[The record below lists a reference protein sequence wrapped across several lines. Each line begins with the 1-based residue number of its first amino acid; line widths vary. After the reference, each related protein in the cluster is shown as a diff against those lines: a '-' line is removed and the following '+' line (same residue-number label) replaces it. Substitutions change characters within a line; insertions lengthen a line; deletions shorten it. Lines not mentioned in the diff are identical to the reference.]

1 MKKRVLAALLALV
14 MLFGALPM
22 SVFAVDED
30 IDAYSENLDVE
41 NEDVGGSSTNE
52 PENNEDPTAPDYDDL
67 KHIQIQVRDKQLSAV
82 ADCGRKNYSL
92 IDGEWTIRKVDEMTY
107 AVDIQTAPYVEE
119 YNRDVPYTD
128 HVLDGTENTLTFKV
142 EYRNGAWELQGS
154 TPVINVK
161 HEPERRPYTLSYD
174 WNDRKLEHLW
184 YTETWPSTE
193 AISVNSPVKGAN
205 LTRDGYI
212 LLGWADSKN
221 ATTPDYLVGG
231 TITLTWKNP
240 TKTIYAVW
248 KEQTPSEIPD
258 PTDSVKTQYVSMLC
272 KDNTN
277 HKISKQLENLPNDAW
292 DVVWTPGSDEAT
304 LKLYPAK
311 IAPLY
316 TMGGAHKAVDE
327 STVTVTLAYTN
338 RWSIA
343 GTRPAIPAIQITCA
357 APEVPEVP
365 DKDADVIR
373 QDGFELRCVND
384 KATHQKQWKGTN
396 FVTTLRNGTYTVDS
410 KATLKNG
417 RYSFNV
423 VAVVDTYLPD
433 YNSESFTNTV
443 HTRATGVPETV
454 TLTFYYDEATG
465 KWAQDARPVVDVICA
480 SQKEC
485 TLTYDANAPAGK
497 TVTNLPKPQTEPLP
511 EGSSVV
517 TFQLSKDIPVC
528 EGYKFLGWTTDT
540 SSTIATFPVEDL
552 GTNSWVS
559 TTGNPNYIL
568 YAVWEKNPF
577 HVTYRLKDENGKWV
591 NAYEEDVPVAGC
603 ENHTLWTP
611 AEKTGYKFTGWY
623 QKAEDIGKK
632 GEVTELFD
640 KTWVLYGDFT
650 PVEYTITYDYRDKDI
665 QEKKLYP
672 ENAET
677 YTIEDTVVLN
687 PITKNGMFGK
697 TFLEWRCDL
706 NKDGVAEKIT
716 EIPAGTTGNLTV
728 YAYWNY
734 PVSYTVYDEDGNEVE
749 AYCETINVPEDDFG
763 ETYKPKSVEKD
774 GYEFDGW
781 YQNPK
786 NFGNPSKRTETLD
799 NAKNWKFYGKL
810 KYVEKPVYVYVQ
822 PTYKGIA
829 LTKSDAKAVAALA
842 RLGFKEGFNA
852 GGKFVTL
859 GKLMTAK
866 TDVAGM
872 AGEIDN
878 GKLALYSEID
888 TTKFNEH
895 VLNSIGWYSENALT
909 LVTNTTHKG
918 YEADGKID
926 AYHLNGTMSFQSVTF
941 DAGTNDKVEN
951 MPADGYYLVNDH
963 ITLGEPT
970 REGYTFLGWS
980 AAQDTPV
987 ITANP
992 ETDGETLYPADHEW
1006 TVIGDVTFTAV
1017 WEPVEYTITYNWRG
1031 VVKPADVKNVNNPE
1045 TFTADE
1051 LPITLKAPDFKNN
1064 EWPQK
1069 FLNWRDAA
1077 GNVVTQITTPGN
1089 VELYAYYQFPVR
1101 YTVYDENGQK
1111 VDNLSV
1117 TDWYNEDD
1125 FADYNLKSGEQ
1136 TGHDFDGWYQ
1146 TTKDFGNTN
1155 KRVTKLNMAKKY
1167 ELVGKLTRKEYT
1179 VTASL
1184 FLNGSEEAAKDARGV
1199 VISRSVKGLYGDL
1212 IDYPELEK
1220 QLKEAALAADAAN
1233 KPNPDM
1239 ADINICLNDKSG
1251 KPFDAATY
1259 GQEGYNWRNMQWPE
1273 NNPTKKWIV
1282 AYAWAYV
1289 DTYYDVTF
1297 NVNMEGVTPVDT
1309 QTVKCNATANEPTA
1323 PTKEGYKF
1331 LGWFKDGETTAFD
1344 FTTPITKSMTL
1355 TAKWELNLQTV
1366 NVVIYR
1372 NGDTT
1377 KAFKTVS
1384 LEKQPKGAVIDLTTL
1399 DIANYYTAN
1408 STGKYDFYGWYNDG
1422 KWNEYKANPETPPA
1436 GLDSI
1441 TVNGWTNIICMVYD
1455 YEKVIVK
1462 AITDDD
1468 KTTETQLFSGM
1479 ARRGSN
1485 LLDYLAAQNIE
1496 LDKVGHTH
1504 DEWYKY
1510 DSPKWKFG
1518 ENDTVNGWTNV
1529 LVKYARKEYT
1539 VVAKMYL
1546 DGAPHYRQNTDFY
1559 TYQVTGLYGDPI
1571 NFASIKAQAIAQAE
1585 KDRPASASYDASVIE
1600 DWAGNAACTTF
1611 GEHQPDLDKHYVNV
1625 HVNTTQHVYVYRMI
1639 DGKMEATEYHHSTA
1653 PFGANVVEHLNAN
1666 VTNLDMP
1673 GYSHDE
1679 WFMKDVPALDI
1690 KFGDTD
1696 TINGWTNVVIK
1707 YTKNEFPVT
1716 YDYACTDPALKPNWK
1731 VWETLPEN
1739 PYTYAPGESVRVAM
1753 MPDDVEDGEYIWK
1766 FVTWK
1771 LNGVD
1776 VVPNAQVPMVEGGL
1790 TFVGIWER
1798 TQKEYGVTYDYAC
1811 TDPALVPNPKVWA
1824 TLPENPHTYTVGQ
1837 KVTTAAKPDD
1847 VEDGEYIWKF
1857 ITWKLGDTE
1866 VAPNTQVE
1874 MVAGGLTFV
1883 GIWERTQ
1890 KEYGVTYSYDSSL
1903 PAEVQATLPKNPHTY
1918 TVGQMVTTAAKPD
1931 SVRVGEYIW
1940 TFKTWKLDGVEVAPN
1955 TQVPMVS
1962 GGLHFE
1968 GIWETKLIHY
1978 SLTIQY
1984 VDKKGK
1990 ELAESHMDLLAKGE
2004 AYKVDSP
2011 KIKGYKLK
2019 EKEDAVIEG
2028 KMPGH
2033 NLTIEVVY
2041 VKKSTGGG
2049 SGTIDSPNKPTTKA
2063 PALTL
2068 NTDDHFAFINGYPD
2082 GSVQPEG
2089 NVTRAETAAILYRIM
2104 GDACQSYYKTNSS
2117 SYSDVARGDWYNTY
2131 VATLE
2136 NAGVIVDTRTNG
2148 KFRPNDAITRA
2159 ELASMIAQFAGLESA
2174 SAAKFND
2181 VGSRYWAAEEIAIA
2195 AKMGWI
2201 NGYPDGSF
2209 RPDRNVTRA
2218 ELMAMVNR
2226 ALGRTPKSA
2235 DDLLSGMKTWRD
2247 NANVN
2252 AWYYLDVQEATN
2264 DHTYTKSGTHET
2276 WKKLL

>member
-22 SVFAVDED
+22 SVFAVGED

-41 NEDVGGSSTNE
+41 NEEGEGSTTPTGKPAALSETHYFTLDCNTPGCTAHSGSRLMTIFGNMYRRVDTGDE
-52 PENNEDPTAPDYDDL
+52 SVYTIEFVPDKVNEDLSYSNHQLREASSGL
-67 KHIQIQVRDKQLSAV
+67 KIDPMRITWKWE
-82 ADCGRKNYSL
+82 
-92 IDGEWTIRKVDEMTY
+92 DGEWKGTGSACDNTGWPFYIYAYVESTASSGTDEPGNVKPDLDSMGVLVWCIDSADGHATKKITYKLSALAYTGGAEKVGNKWKYSVTIDWDSIFDNFNQTIGTNHKKSGAYPSNGTITWTWTNGTWVLDEPYNIDGTTYLAYARVMYDESAAVPGHPDDLEQYKLYFKIACDDTTHDHSNLKDNVLSYLTIAYATNSTYGLWRASKTEDTYTVTINKAGLDAYMDDEESNGTMFTGHDVDTIAPTTLEWKLKNNAWVYQGEKTEYKGGKAIVVNVNAKAEVVEAPVPTEELLSKGSFSIASVYCGYDVNDTTHDPYVMRCSAVNYIEGSFVENSAVKNADGTY
-107 AVDIQTAPYVEE
+107 TVKIRTAPYVDYFNQVYVK
-119 YNRDVPYTD
+119 YNCP
-128 HVLDGTENTLTFKV
+128 HK
-142 EYRNGAWELQGS
+142 A
-154 TPVINVK
+154 K
-161 HEPERRPYTLSYD
+161 
-174 WNDRKLEHLW
+174 
-184 YTETWPSTE
+184 TETVP
-193 AISVNSPVKGAN
+193 
-205 LTRDGYI
+205 
-212 LLGWADSKN
+212 
-221 ATTPDYLVGG
+221 
-231 TITLTWKNP
+231 
-240 TKTIYAVW
+240 
-248 KEQTPSEIPD
+248 
-258 PTDSVKTQYVSMLC
+258 
-272 KDNTN
+272 
-277 HKISKQLENLPNDAW
+277 
-292 DVVWTPGSDEAT
+292 
-304 LKLYPAK
+304 
-311 IAPLY
+311 
-316 TMGGAHKAVDE
+316 
-327 STVTVTLAYTN
+327 VTLAYTPDGELSEWQVVTVN
-338 RWSIA
+338 GEKQRADIPVYCEKAPDAPSI
-343 GTRPAIPAIQITCA
+343 
-357 APEVPEVP
+357 
-365 DKDADVIR
+365 
-373 QDGFELRCVND
+373 
-384 KATHQKQWKGTN
+384 
-396 FVTTLRNGTYTVDS
+396 
-410 KATLKNG
+410 
-417 RYSFNV
+417 
-423 VAVVDTYLPD
+423 
-433 YNSESFTNTV
+433 
-443 HTRATGVPETV
+443 
-454 TLTFYYDEATG
+454 
-465 KWAQDARPVVDVICA
+465 
-480 SQKEC
+480 
-485 TLTYDANAPAGK
+485 TLTYNANAPEGK
-497 TVTNLPKPQTEPLP
+497 TVTNLPKPQTESLP
-511 EGSSVV
+511 AGSSVV
-517 TFQLSKDIPVC
+517 TFQLSWAIPVC
-528 EGYKFLGWTTDT
+528 EGYKFLGWATDT
-540 SSTIATFPVEDL
+540 SSTIATFPVENL
-552 GTNSWVS
+552 GTDSWVS
-559 TTGNPNYIL
+559 TTGEPNYIL
-568 YAVWEKNPF
+568 YAIWEKNPF

-632 GEVTELFD
+632 AEVTKLFD
-640 KTWVLYGDFT
+640 KTWVLYGDYT

-665 QEKKLYP
+665 ADKNLYP

-677 YTIEDTVVLN
+677 YTIEDTVTLN
-687 PITKNGMFGK
+687 PITNKGMFGK

-749 AYCETINVPEDDFG
+749 AYCETINVPEDSFG
-763 ETYKPKSVEKD
+763 ANLKPKSVEKD

-786 NFGNPSKRTETLD
+786 NFGNPNKRTETLD
-799 NAKNWKFYGKL
+799 NAKNWKLYGKL

-829 LTKSDAKAVAALA
+829 LTKSDAKAVAALE
-842 RLGFKEGFNA
+842 RLGFESGGFNK
-852 GGKFVTL
+852 GGQFATL

-872 AGEIDN
+872 ADEIDN

-888 TTKFNEH
+888 TTKFNER
-895 VLNSIGWYSENALT
+895 VLNSIGWYGENALE

-1017 WEPVEYTITYNWRG
+1017 WE
-1031 VVKPADVKNVNNPE
+1031 
-1045 TFTADE
+1045 
-1051 LPITLKAPDFKNN
+1051 
-1064 EWPQK
+1064 
-1069 FLNWRDAA
+1069 
-1077 GNVVTQITTPGN
+1077 
-1089 VELYAYYQFPVR
+1089 
-1101 YTVYDENGQK
+1101 
-1111 VDNLSV
+1111 
-1117 TDWYNEDD
+1117 
-1125 FADYNLKSGEQ
+1125 
-1136 TGHDFDGWYQ
+1136 
-1146 TTKDFGNTN
+1146 
-1155 KRVTKLNMAKKY
+1155 
-1167 ELVGKLTRKEYT
+1167 
-1179 VTASL
+1179 
-1184 FLNGSEEAAKDARGV
+1184 
-1199 VISRSVKGLYGDL
+1199 
-1212 IDYPELEK
+1212 
-1220 QLKEAALAADAAN
+1220 
-1233 KPNPDM
+1233 
-1239 ADINICLNDKSG
+1239 
-1251 KPFDAATY
+1251 
-1259 GQEGYNWRNMQWPE
+1259 
-1273 NNPTKKWIV
+1273 
-1282 AYAWAYV
+1282 
-1289 DTYYDVTF
+1289 
-1297 NVNMEGVTPVDT
+1297 
-1309 QTVKCNATANEPTA
+1309 
-1323 PTKEGYKF
+1323 
-1331 LGWFKDGETTAFD
+1331 
-1344 FTTPITKSMTL
+1344 
-1355 TAKWELNLQTV
+1355 LNLQTV

-1372 NGDTT
+1372 NGDMT

-1384 LEKQPKGAVIDLTTL
+1384 LEKQPKGTVIDLTTL

-1422 KWNEYKANPETPPA
+1422 KWNEYKANPENPPA
-1436 GLDSI
+1436 GLQTI

-1462 AITDDD
+1462 AITDDN

-1518 ENDTVNGWTNV
+1518 ENDTINGWTNV

-1600 DWAGNAACTTF
+1600 DWAGNATCTTF
-1611 GEHQPDLDKHYVNV
+1611 GEHQPDLDTPHYVNV

-1679 WFMKDVPALDI
+1679 WFKKDVPALDV

-1716 YDYACTDPALKPNWK
+1716 YDYACTDPALEPNWK

-1811 TDPALVPNPKVWA
+1811 TDPALVPNWKVWA
-1824 TLPENPHTYTVGQ
+1824 TLPENKDTYTVGQ

-1857 ITWKLGDTE
+1857 VTWKLGDTE
-1866 VAPNTQVE
+1866 VAPNTQVP
-1874 MVAGGLTFV
+1874 MVSGGLTFV

-1890 KEYGVTYSYDSSL
+1890 KEYGVTYSYDPSL
-1903 PAEVQATLPKNPHTY
+1903 PDEVQATLPKNPDTY
-1918 TVGQMVTTAAKPD
+1918 TVGQKVTTAAKPN
-1931 SVRVGEYIW
+1931 SVRVGENIW

-1955 TQVPMVS
+1955 TQVEMVS

-1968 GIWETKLIHY
+1968 GIWEMKLIHY

-1990 ELAESHMDLLAKGE
+1990 ELAESHMDLLSKGE

-2019 EKEDAVIEG
+2019 DKDDAVIKG
-2028 KMPGH
+2028 TMPGR

-2041 VKKSTGGG
+2041 IKKSTGGG

-2104 GDACQSYYKTNSS
+2104 GDECQSYYKTNSS

>member
-41 NEDVGGSSTNE
+41 NEDVGGSSS
-52 PENNEDPTAPDYDDL
+52 TAPTGKPAALSETHYFTLNCNTPGCTAHSETPLSTIFGNMYRRVDTGDDSVYTIEFVPDKVNEELSYSNHQLREASSGL
-67 KHIQIQVRDKQLSAV
+67 KIDPMRITWKWE
-82 ADCGRKNYSL
+82 
-92 IDGEWTIRKVDEMTY
+92 DGEWKGTGSACDNTGWPFYIYAYVESTASSGTDEPGNVKPDLDSMGVLVWCIDSADGHAAKKITYKLNVLSYTGGAEKVGKKWKYSVTIDWDSIFDNFNQTIGTNHKKSGAYPSNGTITWTWTNGTWVLDEPYNIDGTTY
-107 AVDIQTAPYVEE
+107 LAYARVMYDESAAVPDHPDDLEQYKLYFRFVCTDSTHKHNGGYSDELGTLTILYGANSTYGLWDATKTEDTYTVTINKAGLEKYMAMSGNGMDTANHEVETIVPATLEWKLKNNAWVYQGEKTEYKGGKAIVVNVNAKAEVVEAPVPTEELLSKGSFSIASVYCGYDVNDTTHDPYVMRCSAVNYIEGSFVENSAVKNADGTYTVKIRTAPYVDYFNQVYVK
-119 YNRDVPYTD
+119 YNCP
-128 HVLDGTENTLTFKV
+128 HK
-142 EYRNGAWELQGS
+142 A
-154 TPVINVK
+154 K
-161 HEPERRPYTLSYD
+161 
-174 WNDRKLEHLW
+174 
-184 YTETWPSTE
+184 TETVP
-193 AISVNSPVKGAN
+193 
-205 LTRDGYI
+205 
-212 LLGWADSKN
+212 
-221 ATTPDYLVGG
+221 
-231 TITLTWKNP
+231 
-240 TKTIYAVW
+240 
-248 KEQTPSEIPD
+248 
-258 PTDSVKTQYVSMLC
+258 
-272 KDNTN
+272 
-277 HKISKQLENLPNDAW
+277 
-292 DVVWTPGSDEAT
+292 
-304 LKLYPAK
+304 
-311 IAPLY
+311 
-316 TMGGAHKAVDE
+316 
-327 STVTVTLAYTN
+327 VTLAYTPDGELSEWQVVTVN
-338 RWSIA
+338 GEKQRADIPVYCEKAPDAPSI
-343 GTRPAIPAIQITCA
+343 
-357 APEVPEVP
+357 
-365 DKDADVIR
+365 
-373 QDGFELRCVND
+373 
-384 KATHQKQWKGTN
+384 
-396 FVTTLRNGTYTVDS
+396 
-410 KATLKNG
+410 
-417 RYSFNV
+417 
-423 VAVVDTYLPD
+423 
-433 YNSESFTNTV
+433 
-443 HTRATGVPETV
+443 
-454 TLTFYYDEATG
+454 
-465 KWAQDARPVVDVICA
+465 
-480 SQKEC
+480 
-485 TLTYDANAPAGK
+485 TLTYNANAPAGK
-497 TVTNLPKPQTEPLP
+497 TVTNLPKPQTEALP
-511 EGSSVV
+511 AGSSVV
-517 TFQLSKDIPVC
+517 TFQLSWAIPVC
-528 EGYKFLGWTTDT
+528 EGYKFLGWATDT
-540 SSTIATFPVEDL
+540 SSTIATFPVENL
-552 GTNSWVS
+552 GTDSWVS
-559 TTGNPNYIL
+559 TTGEPNYIL

-632 GEVTELFD
+632 AEVTKLFD
-640 KTWVLYGDFT
+640 KTWVLYGDYT

-665 QEKKLYP
+665 ADKNLYP

-677 YTIEDTVVLN
+677 YTIEDTVTLN
-687 PITKNGMFGK
+687 PITNKGMFGK

-749 AYCETINVPEDDFG
+749 AYCETINVPEDSFG
-763 ETYKPKSVEKD
+763 ANLKPKSVEKD

-786 NFGNPSKRTETLD
+786 NFGNPNKRTETLD
-799 NAKNWKFYGKL
+799 NAKNWKLYGKL
-810 KYVEKPVYVYVQ
+810 KYLEKPVYVYVQ

-842 RLGFKEGFNA
+842 RLGFTEGFNA

-859 GKLMTAK
+859 GKMMTAK

-872 AGEIDN
+872 VDEIDN

-951 MPADGYYLVNDH
+951 MPADGYYLVNDR
-963 ITLGEPT
+963 ITLSAPT

-1017 WEPVEYTITYNWRG
+1017 WE
-1031 VVKPADVKNVNNPE
+1031 
-1045 TFTADE
+1045 
-1051 LPITLKAPDFKNN
+1051 
-1064 EWPQK
+1064 
-1069 FLNWRDAA
+1069 
-1077 GNVVTQITTPGN
+1077 
-1089 VELYAYYQFPVR
+1089 
-1101 YTVYDENGQK
+1101 
-1111 VDNLSV
+1111 
-1117 TDWYNEDD
+1117 
-1125 FADYNLKSGEQ
+1125 
-1136 TGHDFDGWYQ
+1136 
-1146 TTKDFGNTN
+1146 
-1155 KRVTKLNMAKKY
+1155 
-1167 ELVGKLTRKEYT
+1167 
-1179 VTASL
+1179 
-1184 FLNGSEEAAKDARGV
+1184 
-1199 VISRSVKGLYGDL
+1199 
-1212 IDYPELEK
+1212 
-1220 QLKEAALAADAAN
+1220 
-1233 KPNPDM
+1233 
-1239 ADINICLNDKSG
+1239 
-1251 KPFDAATY
+1251 
-1259 GQEGYNWRNMQWPE
+1259 
-1273 NNPTKKWIV
+1273 
-1282 AYAWAYV
+1282 
-1289 DTYYDVTF
+1289 
-1297 NVNMEGVTPVDT
+1297 
-1309 QTVKCNATANEPTA
+1309 
-1323 PTKEGYKF
+1323 
-1331 LGWFKDGETTAFD
+1331 
-1344 FTTPITKSMTL
+1344 
-1355 TAKWELNLQTV
+1355 LNLQTV

-1372 NGDTT
+1372 NGDMT

-1384 LEKQPKGAVIDLTTL
+1384 LEKQPKGTVIDLTTL

-1422 KWNEYKANPETPPA
+1422 RWNEYKANPENPPA
-1436 GLDSI
+1436 GLEKI

-1462 AITDDD
+1462 AITDDN
-1468 KTTETQLFSGM
+1468 KATETQLFSGM

-1518 ENDTVNGWTNV
+1518 ENDTINGWTNV

-1571 NFASIKAQAIAQAE
+1571 DFADIKAQAIAQAE

-1600 DWAGNAACTTF
+1600 DWAGNATCTTF
-1611 GEHQPDLDKHYVNV
+1611 GEHQPDLDTPHYVNV

-1679 WFMKDVPALDI
+1679 WFKKDVPALDV

-1716 YDYACTDPALKPNWK
+1716 YDYACTDPALVPNWK

-1811 TDPALVPNPKVWA
+1811 TDPALVPNWKVWE
-1824 TLPENPHTYTVGQ
+1824 TLPENPYTYAPGESVR
-1837 KVTTAAKPDD
+1837 VAMMPDD

-1857 ITWKLGDTE
+1857 VTWKLNGVD
-1866 VAPNTQVE
+1866 VVPNAQVP
-1874 MVAGGLTFV
+1874 MVEGGLTFV

-1890 KEYGVTYSYDSSL
+1890 KEYGVTYSYDPSL
-1903 PAEVQATLPKNPHTY
+1903 PAEVQATIPKDPDTY
-1918 TVGQMVTTAAKPD
+1918 TVGQKVTTAAKPN
-1931 SVRVGEYIW
+1931 SVRVGENIW

-1955 TQVPMVS
+1955 TQVEMVS

-1990 ELAESHMDLLAKGE
+1990 ELAESHMDLLSKGE

-2019 EKEDAVIEG
+2019 DKDDAVIKG
-2028 KMPGH
+2028 TMPGR

-2041 VKKSTGGG
+2041 IKKSTGGG

-2226 ALGRTPKSA
+2226 ALGRTPKSE

>member
-1 MKKRVLAALLALV
+1 MQYA
-14 MLFGALPM
+14 
-22 SVFAVDED
+22 
-30 IDAYSENLDVE
+30 
-41 NEDVGGSSTNE
+41 
-52 PENNEDPTAPDYDDL
+52 
-67 KHIQIQVRDKQLSAV
+67 
-82 ADCGRKNYSL
+82 
-92 IDGEWTIRKVDEMTY
+92 IDGLIEKKC
-107 AVDIQTAPYVEE
+107 A
-119 YNRDVPYTD
+119 
-128 HVLDGTENTLTFKV
+128 
-142 EYRNGAWELQGS
+142 ELVWSTGS
-154 TPVINVK
+154 K
-161 HEPERRPYTLSYD
+161 
-174 WNDRKLEHLW
+174 
-184 YTETWPSTE
+184 
-193 AISVNSPVKGAN
+193 
-205 LTRDGYI
+205 
-212 LLGWADSKN
+212 
-221 ATTPDYLVGG
+221 
-231 TITLTWKNP
+231 
-240 TKTIYAVW
+240 
-248 KEQTPSEIPD
+248 
-258 PTDSVKTQYVSMLC
+258 
-272 KDNTN
+272 
-277 HKISKQLENLPNDAW
+277 
-292 DVVWTPGSDEAT
+292 EAT
-304 LKLYPAK
+304 LKLYPEK
-311 IAPLY
+311 IANRFSALKG
-316 TMGGAHKAVDE
+316 THTAV
-327 STVTVTLAYTN
+327 STSVVTVTLTYN
-338 RWSIA
+338 GGWKID
-343 GTRPAIPAIQITCA
+343 GAIPVIYVTCA
-357 APEVPEVP
+357 APEIPDPTDDVKEQYVTVACDNQTAHPNIQYQLKNLPAGSVDVQWDRTAKTAKLVLKPEKIAEHYGKSYDAHTAVNPADVVVPLTYANDAWSLSAAIPEV
-365 DKDADVIR
+365 
-373 QDGFELRCVND
+373 
-384 KATHQKQWKGTN
+384 H
-396 FVTTLRNGTYTVDS
+396 VTC
-410 KATLKNG
+410 KP
-417 RYSFNV
+417 
-423 VAVVDTYLPD
+423 TYL
-433 YNSESFTNTV
+433 
-443 HTRATGVPETV
+443 
-454 TLTFYYDEATG
+454 
-465 KWAQDARPVVDVICA
+465 
-480 SQKEC
+480 

-497 TVTNLPKPQTEPLP
+497 TVTNLPAPQKESIP
-511 EGSSVV
+511 EGSNVV
-517 TFQLSKDIPVC
+517 TFQLSWAIPVC

-540 SSTIATFPVEDL
+540 SSTIATFPVENL

-716 EIPAGTTGNLTV
+716 EIPVGTTGNLTV

-749 AYCETINVPEDDFG
+749 AYCETINVPEDSFG
-763 ETYKPKSVEKD
+763 ANLKPKSVEKD

-786 NFGNPSKRTETLD
+786 NFGNPNKRTETLD
-799 NAKNWKFYGKL
+799 NAKNWKLYGEL

-842 RLGFKEGFNA
+842 RLGFTEGFNA

-992 ETDGETLYPADHEW
+992 ETDGEPLYPAGYEW
-1006 TVIGDVTFTAV
+1006 NVIGDVTFTAV

-1045 TFTADE
+1045 TFTADD

-1069 FLNWRDAA
+1069 FLNWRDAE
-1077 GNVVTQITTPGN
+1077 GNVVTQITESGN

-1179 VTASL
+1179 VTAAL

-1297 NVNMEGVTPVDT
+1297 NVDMEGVTPVAT
-1309 QTVKCNATANEPTA
+1309 QTVKCNETANEPTA

-1331 LGWFKDGETTAFD
+1331 LGWFKDGENTAFD
-1344 FTTPITKSMTL
+1344 FDTPITQKTEL

-1372 NGDTT
+1372 NGDMTN
-1377 KAFKTVS
+1377 AFKTVA
-1384 LEKQPKGAVIDLTTL
+1384 LEKQPKDTVIDLTTL

-1436 GLDSI
+1436 GLQTI

-1485 LLDYLAAQNIE
+1485 LLDYLAEQNIDLE
-1496 LDKVGHTH
+1496 KVGHTH

-1510 DSPKWKFG
+1510 DSPQWKFG

-1529 LVKYARKEYT
+1529 LVKYARKAYT
-1539 VVAKMYL
+1539 VVANMYL

-1571 NFASIKAQAIAQAE
+1571 DFTDIKAQAIAQAE

-1600 DWAGNAACTTF
+1600 DWAGNATCTTF
-1611 GEHQPDLDKHYVNV
+1611 GEHQPDLDTPHYVNV

-1639 DGKMEATEYHHSTA
+1639 DGKMEPTAYHHSTA

-1666 VTNLDMP
+1666 VQNLDMP

-1679 WFMKDVPALDI
+1679 WFKKDVPALDV

-1716 YDYACTDPALKPNWK
+1716 YDYACTDPALVPHWK

-1798 TQKEYGVTYDYAC
+1798 TQKEYGVTY
-1811 TDPALVPNPKVWA
+1811 
-1824 TLPENPHTYTVGQ
+1824 
-1837 KVTTAAKPDD
+1837 
-1847 VEDGEYIWKF
+1847 
-1857 ITWKLGDTE
+1857 
-1866 VAPNTQVE
+1866 
-1874 MVAGGLTFV
+1874 
-1883 GIWERTQ
+1883 
-1890 KEYGVTYSYDSSL
+1890 SYDSSL
-1903 PAEVQATLPKNPHTY
+1903 PAEVQATIPKNPHTY

-2019 EKEDAVIEG
+2019 NKDDAVIEG
-2028 KMPGH
+2028 TMPGR

-2041 VKKSTGGG
+2041 IKKSTGGS

>member
-22 SVFAVDED
+22 SVFAVDLETGD
-30 IDAYSENLDVE
+30 EFSDTYEE
-41 NEDVGGSSTNE
+41 
-52 PENNEDPTAPDYDDL
+52 PTAPTEPDDNDL
-67 KHIQIQVRDKQLSAV
+67 KDTQQPQPDITDPTEFIGIKTVPVQCNNK
-82 ADCGRKNYSL
+82 ADHYMQYA
-92 IDGEWTIRKVDEMTY
+92 IDGLIEKKCAELVWSTGSKEATLKLYPEKIANRFSALKGTHT
-107 AVDIQTAPYVEE
+107 AVSTSV
-119 YNRDVPYTD
+119 VT
-128 HVLDGTENTLTFKV
+128 VTLT
-142 EYRNGAWELQGS
+142 YNGGWKIDGAI
-154 TPVINVK
+154 PVIYVTCAA
-161 HEPERRPYTLSYD
+161 P
-174 WNDRKLEHLW
+174 
-184 YTETWPSTE
+184 
-193 AISVNSPVKGAN
+193 
-205 LTRDGYI
+205 
-212 LLGWADSKN
+212 
-221 ATTPDYLVGG
+221 
-231 TITLTWKNP
+231 
-240 TKTIYAVW
+240 
-248 KEQTPSEIPD
+248 EIPD
-258 PTDSVKTQYVSMLC
+258 PTDSVKEQYVTVAC
-272 KDNTN
+272 DDQTAHPN
-277 HKISKQLENLPNDAW
+277 IQYQLKNLPADSVTVKWDGTATSAKLVLKPEKIAEHYGKSYDAHTAVNPADVVVPLTYANDAW
-292 DVVWTPGSDEAT
+292 SLSA
-304 LKLYPAK
+304 
-311 IAPLY
+311 
-316 TMGGAHKAVDE
+316 
-327 STVTVTLAYTN
+327 
-338 RWSIA
+338 
-343 GTRPAIPAIQITCA
+343 AIPEVHVTCK
-357 APEVPEVP
+357 P
-365 DKDADVIR
+365 
-373 QDGFELRCVND
+373 
-384 KATHQKQWKGTN
+384 
-396 FVTTLRNGTYTVDS
+396 
-410 KATLKNG
+410 
-417 RYSFNV
+417 
-423 VAVVDTYLPD
+423 TYL
-433 YNSESFTNTV
+433 
-443 HTRATGVPETV
+443 
-454 TLTFYYDEATG
+454 
-465 KWAQDARPVVDVICA
+465 
-480 SQKEC
+480 

-497 TVTNLPKPQTEPLP
+497 TVTNLPKPQTESLP
-511 EGSSVV
+511 EGSSTVK
-517 TFQLSKDIPVC
+517 FQLSEKIPVC

-540 SSTIATFPVEDL
+540 SSTIATFPVENL
-552 GTNSWVS
+552 GTDNWVS

-632 GEVTELFD
+632 GEVTKLFD
-640 KTWVLYGDFT
+640 KTWVLYGDYT

-716 EIPAGTTGNLTV
+716 EIPVGTTGNLTV

-749 AYCETINVPEDDFG
+749 AYCETINVPEDSFG
-763 ETYKPKSVEKD
+763 ANLKPKSVEKD

-786 NFGNPSKRTETLD
+786 NFGNPNKRTETLD
-799 NAKNWKFYGKL
+799 NAKNWKLYGKL

-842 RLGFKEGFNA
+842 RLGFTEGFNA

-872 AGEIDN
+872 ADEIDN

-888 TTKFNEH
+888 TEKFNER
-895 VLNSIGWYSENALT
+895 VLNSIGWYGENALE

-992 ETDGETLYPADHEW
+992 ETDGEPLYPAGHEW

-1077 GNVVTQITTPGN
+1077 GNVVTQITEPGN
-1089 VELYAYYQFPVR
+1089 VELYAYYQFPVK
-1101 YTVYDENGQK
+1101 YTVYDENDQK
-1111 VDNLSV
+1111 VDELSV
-1117 TDWYNEDD
+1117 TEWYNEDA
-1125 FADYNLKSGEQ
+1125 FAAYSLRSGEQ

-1155 KRVTKLNMAKKY
+1155 KRVTKLNMAKKW
-1167 ELVGKLTRKEYT
+1167 ELVGKLT
-1179 VTASL
+1179 
-1184 FLNGSEEAAKDARGV
+1184 
-1199 VISRSVKGLYGDL
+1199 
-1212 IDYPELEK
+1212 
-1220 QLKEAALAADAAN
+1220 
-1233 KPNPDM
+1233 
-1239 ADINICLNDKSG
+1239 
-1251 KPFDAATY
+1251 
-1259 GQEGYNWRNMQWPE
+1259 
-1273 NNPTKKWIV
+1273 
-1282 AYAWAYV
+1282 
-1289 DTYYDVTF
+1289 
-1297 NVNMEGVTPVDT
+1297 
-1309 QTVKCNATANEPTA
+1309 
-1323 PTKEGYKF
+1323 
-1331 LGWFKDGETTAFD
+1331 
-1344 FTTPITKSMTL
+1344 
-1355 TAKWELNLQTV
+1355 
-1366 NVVIYR
+1366 
-1372 NGDTT
+1372 
-1377 KAFKTVS
+1377 
-1384 LEKQPKGAVIDLTTL
+1384 
-1399 DIANYYTAN
+1399 
-1408 STGKYDFYGWYNDG
+1408 
-1422 KWNEYKANPETPPA
+1422 
-1436 GLDSI
+1436 
-1441 TVNGWTNIICMVYD
+1441 
-1455 YEKVIVK
+1455 
-1462 AITDDD
+1462 
-1468 KTTETQLFSGM
+1468 
-1479 ARRGSN
+1479 
-1485 LLDYLAAQNIE
+1485 
-1496 LDKVGHTH
+1496 
-1504 DEWYKY
+1504 
-1510 DSPKWKFG
+1510 
-1518 ENDTVNGWTNV
+1518 
-1529 LVKYARKEYT
+1529 RKEYT

-1559 TYQVTGLYGDPI
+1559 TYQVTGLYGDLI
-1571 NFASIKAQAIAQAE
+1571 NFADIKAQAIAQAE
-1585 KDRPASASYDASVIE
+1585 NDRPASASYDASVIE
-1600 DWAGNAACTTF
+1600 DWAGNATCTTF
-1611 GEHQPDLDKHYVNV
+1611 GEHQPDLEKHYVNV

-1639 DGKMEATEYHHSTA
+1639 DGKMEATAYHHSTA

-1679 WFMKDVPALDI
+1679 WFKKDVPALDV

-1716 YDYACTDPALKPNWK
+1716 YDYACTDPALEPNWK
-1731 VWETLPEN
+1731 GWATLPEN
-1739 PYTYAPGESVRVAM
+1739 SYTYAPGESVRVAM

-1798 TQKEYGVTYDYAC
+1798 TQKEYGVTY
-1811 TDPALVPNPKVWA
+1811 
-1824 TLPENPHTYTVGQ
+1824 
-1837 KVTTAAKPDD
+1837 
-1847 VEDGEYIWKF
+1847 
-1857 ITWKLGDTE
+1857 
-1866 VAPNTQVE
+1866 
-1874 MVAGGLTFV
+1874 
-1883 GIWERTQ
+1883 
-1890 KEYGVTYSYDSSL
+1890 SYDSSLPDL
-1903 PAEVQATLPKNPHTY
+1903 PAEVQATIPKNPHTY

-1955 TQVPMVS
+1955 TQVPMAS

-2041 VKKSTGGG
+2041 VKKSTGGS

-2136 NAGVIVDTRTNG
+2136 NAGVIADTRTNG

>member
-22 SVFAVDED
+22 SVFAVDLETGD
-30 IDAYSENLDVE
+30 EFSDTYEE
-41 NEDVGGSSTNE
+41 
-52 PENNEDPTAPDYDDL
+52 PTAPTEPDDNDL
-67 KHIQIQVRDKQLSAV
+67 KDTQQPQPDITDPTEFIGIKTVPVQCNNK
-82 ADCGRKNYSL
+82 ADHYMQYA
-92 IDGEWTIRKVDEMTY
+92 IDGLIEKKCAELVWSTGSKEATLKLYPEKIANRFSALKGTHT
-107 AVDIQTAPYVEE
+107 AVSTSV
-119 YNRDVPYTD
+119 VT
-128 HVLDGTENTLTFKV
+128 VTLT
-142 EYRNGAWELQGS
+142 YNGGWKIDGAI
-154 TPVINVK
+154 PVIYVTCAA
-161 HEPERRPYTLSYD
+161 P
-174 WNDRKLEHLW
+174 
-184 YTETWPSTE
+184 
-193 AISVNSPVKGAN
+193 
-205 LTRDGYI
+205 
-212 LLGWADSKN
+212 
-221 ATTPDYLVGG
+221 
-231 TITLTWKNP
+231 
-240 TKTIYAVW
+240 
-248 KEQTPSEIPD
+248 EIPD
-258 PTDSVKTQYVSMLC
+258 PTDSVKEQYVTVAC
-272 KDNTN
+272 DDQTAHPN
-277 HKISKQLENLPNDAW
+277 IQYQLKNLPADSVTVKWDGTATSAKLVLKPEKIAEHYGKSYDAHTAVNPADVVVPLTYANDAW
-292 DVVWTPGSDEAT
+292 SLSAAIPEVHVTCKPAQEIPNPKDSFNKLLVNVACNTENSGHDPIEVPLSAVANSVNVRWEPGTATAYITLTPSIFAT
-304 LKLYPAK
+304 YYSQHNNGAN
-311 IAPLY
+311 
-316 TMGGAHKAVDE
+316 GAHDPVAPAA
-327 STVTVTLAYTN
+327 VTVEAHYDN
-338 RWSIA
+338 
-343 GTRPAIPAIQITCA
+343 
-357 APEVPEVP
+357 E
-365 DKDADVIR
+365 
-373 QDGFELRCVND
+373 
-384 KATHQKQWKGTN
+384 KGWFWT
-396 FVTTLRNGTYTVDS
+396 
-410 KATLKNG
+410 
-417 RYSFNV
+417 
-423 VAVVDTYLPD
+423 
-433 YNSESFTNTV
+433 
-443 HTRATGVPETV
+443 
-454 TLTFYYDEATG
+454 
-465 KWAQDARPVVDVICA
+465 
-480 SQKEC
+480 
-485 TLTYDANAPAGK
+485 
-497 TVTNLPKPQTEPLP
+497 KP
-511 EGSSVV
+511 
-517 TFQLSKDIPVC
+517 
-528 EGYKFLGWTTDT
+528 
-540 SSTIATFPVEDL
+540 
-552 GTNSWVS
+552 
-559 TTGNPNYIL
+559 
-568 YAVWEKNPF
+568 
-577 HVTYRLKDENGKWV
+577 
-591 NAYEEDVPVAGC
+591 
-603 ENHTLWTP
+603 
-611 AEKTGYKFTGWY
+611 
-623 QKAEDIGKK
+623 
-632 GEVTELFD
+632 
-640 KTWVLYGDFT
+640 
-650 PVEYTITYDYRDKDI
+650 
-665 QEKKLYP
+665 
-672 ENAET
+672 
-677 YTIEDTVVLN
+677 
-687 PITKNGMFGK
+687 
-697 TFLEWRCDL
+697 
-706 NKDGVAEKIT
+706 
-716 EIPAGTTGNLTV
+716 
-728 YAYWNY
+728 
-734 PVSYTVYDEDGNEVE
+734 
-749 AYCETINVPEDDFG
+749 TINV
-763 ETYKPKSVEKD
+763 KC
-774 GYEFDGW
+774 
-781 YQNPK
+781 
-786 NFGNPSKRTETLD
+786 
-799 NAKNWKFYGKL
+799 
-810 KYVEKPVYVYVQ
+810 
-822 PTYKGIA
+822 
-829 LTKSDAKAVAALA
+829 
-842 RLGFKEGFNA
+842 
-852 GGKFVTL
+852 
-859 GKLMTAK
+859 
-866 TDVAGM
+866 
-872 AGEIDN
+872 
-878 GKLALYSEID
+878 
-888 TTKFNEH
+888 
-895 VLNSIGWYSENALT
+895 
-909 LVTNTTHKG
+909 
-918 YEADGKID
+918 
-926 AYHLNGTMSFQSVTF
+926 
-941 DAGTNDKVEN
+941 
-951 MPADGYYLVNDH
+951 
-963 ITLGEPT
+963 
-970 REGYTFLGWS
+970 
-980 AAQDTPV
+980 
-987 ITANP
+987 
-992 ETDGETLYPADHEW
+992 
-1006 TVIGDVTFTAV
+1006 
-1017 WEPVEYTITYNWRG
+1017 EPVYTITYNWRG

-1077 GNVVTQITTPGN
+1077 GNVVTQITEPGN
-1089 VELYAYYQFPVR
+1089 VELYAYYQFPVK
-1101 YTVYDENGQK
+1101 YTVYDENDQK
-1111 VDNLSV
+1111 VDELSV
-1117 TDWYNEDD
+1117 TEWYNEDA
-1125 FADYNLKSGEQ
+1125 FAAYSLRSGEK

-1155 KRVTKLNMAKKY
+1155 KRVTKLNMAKKW

-1184 FLNGSEEAAKDARGV
+1184 FLNGSEEATKDARGV
-1199 VISRSVKGLYGDL
+1199 VISRSVKGLYGDPINYDGENGL
-1212 IDYPELEK
+1212 NA

-1233 KPNPDM
+1233 EPNPDYV
-1239 ADINICLNDKSG
+1239 DINICLNDKSG
-1251 KPFDAATY
+1251 KPFDAETY
-1259 GQEGYNWRNMQWPE
+1259 GQEGYNWRDMQWQE
-1273 NNPTKKWIV
+1273 NKWIV

-1309 QTVKCNATANEPTA
+1309 QTVKCKETATAPAA

-1331 LGWFKDGETTAFD
+1331 LGWFEKDAAEPFD
-1344 FTTPITKSMTL
+1344 FDTQITQKTEL

-1372 NGDTT
+1372 NGNMT
-1377 KAFKTVS
+1377 KAFKTVP
-1384 LEKQPKGAVIDLTTL
+1384 LEKQPKGTVIDLTTL

-1422 KWNEYKANPETPPA
+1422 EWNNYKANPENPPA
-1436 GLDSI
+1436 GLQTI

-1462 AITDDD
+1462 AITDDN
-1468 KTTETQLFSGM
+1468 KATETQLFSGM

-1518 ENDTVNGWTNV
+1518 ENDTINGWTNV

-1546 DGAPHYRQNTDFY
+1546 DGAPHFRQNTDFY

-1585 KDRPASASYDASVIE
+1585 KDRSASASYDASVIE
-1600 DWAGNAACTTF
+1600 DWAGNATCTTF
-1611 GEHQPDLDKHYVNV
+1611 GEHQPDLDTPHYVNV

-1666 VTNLDMP
+1666 VQNLDMP

-1679 WFMKDVPALDI
+1679 WFKKDVPALDV

-1716 YDYACTDPALKPNWK
+1716 YDYACTDPALEPNWK

-1811 TDPALVPNPKVWA
+1811 TDPALEPNWKVWA
-1824 TLPENPHTYTVGQ
+1824 TLPENKDTYTVGQ

-1857 ITWKLGDTE
+1857 VTWKLGDTE

-1883 GIWERTQ
+1883 GIWEHTQ
-1890 KEYGVTYSYDSSL
+1890 KEYGVMYSYDPSL
-1903 PAEVQATLPKNPHTY
+1903 PDEVQATLPKNPDTY
-1918 TVGQMVTTAAKPD
+1918 TVGQKVTTAAKPN

-1940 TFKTWKLDGVEVAPN
+1940 TFKTWKLGNTEVAPN
-1955 TQVPMVS
+1955 TQVEMVS

-1990 ELAESHMDLLAKGE
+1990 ELAESHMDLLSKGE

-2019 EKEDAVIEG
+2019 DKDDAVIEG
-2028 KMPGH
+2028 TMPGR

-2041 VKKSTGGG
+2041 IKKSTGGS

-2235 DDLLSGMKTWRD
+2235 GDLLSGMKTWRD

>member
-22 SVFAVDED
+22 SVFAED
-30 IDAYSENLDVE
+30 LETVEEPISTSEPEEYTYHLIHDFNYEGGTTWDIQATTATTPYKLDV
-41 NEDVGGSSTNE
+41 NT
-52 PENNEDPTAPDYDDL
+52 
-67 KHIQIQVRDKQLSAV
+67 
-82 ADCGRKNYSL
+82 
-92 IDGEWTIRKVDEMTY
+92 
-107 AVDIQTAPYVEE
+107 
-119 YNRDVPYTD
+119 
-128 HVLDGTENTLTFKV
+128 GT
-142 EYRNGAWELQGS
+142 
-154 TPVINVK
+154 
-161 HEPERRPYTLSYD
+161 PER
-174 WNDRKLEHLW
+174 
-184 YTETWPSTE
+184 
-193 AISVNSPVKGAN
+193 KGYN
-205 LTRDGYI
+205 F
-212 LLGWADSKN
+212 LGWADEST
-221 ATTPDYLVGG
+221 ATTATYHGG
-231 TITLTWKNP
+231 DLIELDKGNL

-248 KEQTPSEIPD
+248 AEQPQPDITDPTEFIGIKTVPVQCNNKVDHYMQYAIDGLIEKKCAELVWSTGSKEATLKLYPEKIANRFSALKGTHTAVSTSVVTVTLTYNGGWKIDGAIPVIYVTCAAPEIPDPTEFIGIKTVPVQCNNKVDHYMQYAIDGLIEKKCAELVWSTGSKEATLKLYPEKIANRFSALKGTHTAVSTSVVTVTLAYNGGWKIDGAIPVIYVTCAAPEIPD
-258 PTDSVKTQYVSMLC
+258 PTDSVKEQYVTVVC
-272 KDNTN
+272 DNKTAHPN
-277 HKISKQLENLPNDAW
+277 IQYQLKNLPAGSVDVQWDGTATSAKLVLKPDKIAEHYGMAYGAHTAVNSADVEVPLTYANDTWSLSAAIPEVHVTCKPAQEIPSPKNSF
-292 DVVWTPGSDEAT
+292 DKLLVNVVCDTENSGHDPIEVPLTEVASSVEVQWEPNTAVAYIT
-304 LKLYPAK
+304 LKPTAFAAY
-311 IAPLY
+311 Y
-316 TMGGAHKAVDE
+316 SQHNNGAHDPVDPAAVKVE
-327 STVTVTLAYTN
+327 AHY
-338 RWSIA
+338 
-343 GTRPAIPAIQITCA
+343 
-357 APEVPEVP
+357 
-365 DKDADVIR
+365 
-373 QDGFELRCVND
+373 
-384 KATHQKQWKGTN
+384 
-396 FVTTLRNGTYTVDS
+396 DS
-410 KATLKNG
+410 EK
-417 RYSFNV
+417 
-423 VAVVDTYLPD
+423 
-433 YNSESFTNTV
+433 
-443 HTRATGVPETV
+443 
-454 TLTFYYDEATG
+454 
-465 KWAQDARPVVDVICA
+465 
-480 SQKEC
+480 
-485 TLTYDANAPAGK
+485 
-497 TVTNLPKPQTEPLP
+497 
-511 EGSSVV
+511 
-517 TFQLSKDIPVC
+517 
-528 EGYKFLGWTTDT
+528 GWTWTKP
-540 SSTIATFPVEDL
+540 TI
-552 GTNSWVS
+552 
-559 TTGNPNYIL
+559 
-568 YAVWEKNPF
+568 
-577 HVTYRLKDENGKWV
+577 
-591 NAYEEDVPVAGC
+591 
-603 ENHTLWTP
+603 
-611 AEKTGYKFTGWY
+611 
-623 QKAEDIGKK
+623 
-632 GEVTELFD
+632 
-640 KTWVLYGDFT
+640 
-650 PVEYTITYDYRDKDI
+650 
-665 QEKKLYP
+665 
-672 ENAET
+672 
-677 YTIEDTVVLN
+677 
-687 PITKNGMFGK
+687 
-697 TFLEWRCDL
+697 
-706 NKDGVAEKIT
+706 
-716 EIPAGTTGNLTV
+716 
-728 YAYWNY
+728 
-734 PVSYTVYDEDGNEVE
+734 
-749 AYCETINVPEDDFG
+749 
-763 ETYKPKSVEKD
+763 SVKC
-774 GYEFDGW
+774 
-781 YQNPK
+781 
-786 NFGNPSKRTETLD
+786 
-799 NAKNWKFYGKL
+799 
-810 KYVEKPVYVYVQ
+810 
-822 PTYKGIA
+822 
-829 LTKSDAKAVAALA
+829 
-842 RLGFKEGFNA
+842 
-852 GGKFVTL
+852 
-859 GKLMTAK
+859 
-866 TDVAGM
+866 
-872 AGEIDN
+872 
-878 GKLALYSEID
+878 
-888 TTKFNEH
+888 
-895 VLNSIGWYSENALT
+895 
-909 LVTNTTHKG
+909 
-918 YEADGKID
+918 
-926 AYHLNGTMSFQSVTF
+926 
-941 DAGTNDKVEN
+941 
-951 MPADGYYLVNDH
+951 
-963 ITLGEPT
+963 
-970 REGYTFLGWS
+970 
-980 AAQDTPV
+980 
-987 ITANP
+987 
-992 ETDGETLYPADHEW
+992 
-1006 TVIGDVTFTAV
+1006 
-1017 WEPVEYTITYNWRG
+1017 EPVYTITYNWRG

-1045 TFTADE
+1045 TFTADD
-1051 LPITLKAPDFKNN
+1051 LPITLQTPDFKNN

-1069 FLNWRDAA
+1069 FLNWRDAE
-1077 GNVVTQITTPGN
+1077 GNVVTQITESGN

-1179 VTASL
+1179 VTAAL

-1297 NVNMEGVTPVDT
+1297 NVDMEGVTPVAT
-1309 QTVKCNATANEPTA
+1309 QTVKCNETANEPTA

-1331 LGWFKDGETTAFD
+1331 LGWFEKDAAEPFD

-1372 NGDTT
+1372 NGDMT
-1377 KAFKTVS
+1377 KEFKTVA
-1384 LEKQPKGAVIDLTTL
+1384 LEKQPKGTVIDLTTL

-1504 DEWYKY
+1504 DEWYNY
-1510 DSPKWKFG
+1510 DSPQWKFG
-1518 ENDTVNGWTNV
+1518 ENDTIKGWTNV
-1529 LVKYARKEYT
+1529 LVKYTRKAYT
-1539 VVAKMYL
+1539 VVANMYL

-1571 NFASIKAQAIAQAE
+1571 DFADIKAQAIAQAE
-1585 KDRPASASYDASVIE
+1585 IDRPDSASYDASVIE

-1639 DGKMEATEYHHSTA
+1639 DGKMEATAYHHSTA

-1679 WFMKDVPALDI
+1679 WFMKDVPALDV

-1716 YDYACTDPALKPNWK
+1716 YDYACTDPALEPNWK
-1731 VWETLPEN
+1731 VWATLPEN

-1824 TLPENPHTYTVGQ
+1824 TLPENKDTYTVGQ

-1857 ITWKLGDTE
+1857 VTWKLGDTE
-1866 VAPNTQVE
+1866 VAPNTQVP

-1903 PAEVQATLPKNPHTY
+1903 PAEVQATIPKNPHTY

-2033 NLTIEVVY
+2033 NLTIEVIY

-2104 GDACQSYYKTNSS
+2104 GDECQSYYKTNSS

-2226 ALGRTPKSA
+2226 ALGRTPKSE